1 MKIILGLIGSLIV
14 NALGL
19 GGLELDLRR
28 SPLPGTAVFVMQLP
42 SSDETSAYARMASR
56 QEPGRNL

>member
-28 SPLPGTAVFVMQLP
+28 SPLPETSVFVMQLP
-42 SSDETSAYARMASR
+42 SSDEASYTRMASR
-56 QEPGRNL
+56 QKPGRNL

>member
-14 NALGL
+14 NTAGL
-19 GGLELDLRR
+19 GALDLDLRR

-42 SSDETSAYARMASR
+42 SSGEVPAYVRMATR
-56 QEPGRNL
+56 QESARNL